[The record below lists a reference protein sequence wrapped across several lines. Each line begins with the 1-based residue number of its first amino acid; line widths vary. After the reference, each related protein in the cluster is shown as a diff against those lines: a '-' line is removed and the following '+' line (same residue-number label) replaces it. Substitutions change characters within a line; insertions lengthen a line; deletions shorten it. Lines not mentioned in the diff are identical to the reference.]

1 MNNIDPSADGMNGW
15 QEKFD
20 NDPFKAMSSKLWK
33 KQPSSKMFMKLF
45 RYIAGANMMGE
56 EVKMTIPVPT
66 KHTPEFNDLEE
77 QVMCFWL
84 GTPWQ
89 NKPAPKP
96 LAKDAQSTKIVQGQ
110 PLKVKYRRFLFLN
123 IG

>member
-1 MNNIDPSADGMNGW
+1 MNGW

-20 NDPFKAMSSKLWK
+20 NDPMKAMSAKLYK
-33 KQPSSKMFMKLF
+33 KQPSSKMFMKMF

-66 KHTPEFNDLEE
+66 KHTPAFNDLEE

-96 LAKDAQSTKIVQGQ
+96 LPKDAQSTKIVQGQ
-110 PLKVKYRRFLFLN
+110 PLKVKNLRFLFLN
-123 IG
+123 IDIDTIC